1 MTNQDK
7 NPIYQRRVFEQSE
20 DPTNRKIRSFVLR
33 QGRLTPAQERAF
45 ASGWPA
51 YGLEY
56 QKETLDLNQTFGRAE
71 TQKVLE
77 IGFGMGDATAKIA
90 QTLPEYDFLA
100 VEVHAP
106 GVGALLK
113 LIQETGIDNIRIIQH
128 DAVEVLNNMLADD
141 SLDGVHIFFPDP
153 WHKKRHNKRRL
164 IQAEFIK
171 LLSSKLKVG
180 AYIHVATD
188 WHEYAQWVLE
198 VLSAEKMLKNTAEDY
213 AEKPSYRPLT
223 KFENRGIK
231 LGHGVWDLVFKKR

>member
-56 QKETLDLNQTFGRAE
+56 QKKTLDLNQTFGRAE

-113 LIQETGIDNIRIIQH
+113 LIQETDIDNIRIIQH

-153 WHKKRHNKRRL
+153 
-164 IQAEFIK
+164 
-171 LLSSKLKVG
+171 
-180 AYIHVATD
+180 
-188 WHEYAQWVLE
+188 
-198 VLSAEKMLKNTAEDY
+198 
-213 AEKPSYRPLT
+213 
-223 KFENRGIK
+223 
-231 LGHGVWDLVFKKR
+231 